1 MKFCKPT
8 SFLLYGDFVALSVG
22 GAGKEQIASPVELQ
36 PMRITEYPEFK
47 ESQYR

>member
-1 MKFCKPT
+1 MLNAECFGKSGK
-8 SFLLYGDFVALSVG
+8 GE

-47 ESQYR
+47 ESQYH